1 MRIPRMLRA
10 GALIAAA
17 VVLGLLAVQ
26 GTYALWNAGASAAPG
41 TVTSASFDVSLTAS
55 PSGQVTNMT
64 LPGGTTAATI
74 SIGTATTLAPGTPVY
89 ASLVVGNNSNA
100 GGTFSTSITAEPA
113 TVTNVGLGALKPYVT
128 VSAKFASAVAECV
141 SATGYVALTAP
152 GLTSAAVPK
161 GTSTVLCFQV
171 SLSSSTS
178 ILLKGQAVNI
188 SLPLTARQLCGVPSG
203 CA

>member
-17 VVLGLLAVQ
+17 VILGLLAVQ
-26 GTYALWNAGASAAPG
+26 GTYALWNASTSASPG
-41 TVTSASFDVSLTAS
+41 TVSSASFDVSLTAT
-55 PSGQVTNMT
+55 PSGQATNMS
-64 LPGGTTAATI
+64 LPGGASATI
-74 SIGTATTLAPGTPVY
+74 NLGQPTSLAPGTPVY

-100 GGTFSTSITAEPA
+100 GGTFSTSVTAGQAE
-113 TVTNVGLGALKPYVT
+113 VSNVGYGILAQYVT
-128 VSAKFASAVAECV
+128 VSAKFASAVAECY
-141 SATGYVALTAP
+141 SAAGYAQLTAA
-152 GLTSAAVPK
+152 GLTSGAVPK
-161 GTSTVLCFQV
+161 AASTVLCFQV

-178 ILLKGQAVNI
+178 MLLKGQAVNI

>member
-26 GTYALWNAGASAAPG
+26 GTYALWNASTSAAPG

-55 PSGQVTNMT
+55 PSGQATNMS
-64 LPGGTTAATI
+64 LPGGTSATV
-74 SIGTATTLAPGTPVY
+74 SLGSVASLAPGTPVY

-100 GGTFSTSITAEPA
+100 GGTFSTSITAGQA
-113 TVTNVGLGALKPYVT
+113 TVTNAGLGILAQYVT
-128 VSAKFASAVAECV
+128 VSAKFASAIAECNT
-141 SATGYVALTAP
+141 ATGYTPLTAA

-161 GTSTVLCFQV
+161 AASTVLCFQV

-178 ILLKGQAVNI
+178 MLLKGQAVNI

>member
-1 MRIPRMLRA
+1 MRIPRMLGA

-26 GTYALWNAGASAAPG
+26 GTYALWNAGTSAAPG
-41 TVTSASFDVSLTAS
+41 TVSSASFDVALTAS
-55 PSGQVTNMT
+55 PSGQATNMS
-64 LPGGTTAATI
+64 LPGGTSATI
-74 SIGTATTLAPGTPVY
+74 NLGQPTTLAPGTPVY

-100 GGTFSTSITAEPA
+100 GGTFSTSIMAGQA
-113 TVTNVGLGALKPYVT
+113 AVSNVGYGVLAQYVT
-128 VSAKFASAVAECV
+128 VSAKFASAVAECY
-141 SATGYVALTAP
+141 SAAGYAELTAA

-161 GTSTVLCFQV
+161 AATTVLCFQV

-178 ILLKGQAVNI
+178 MLLKGQAVNI

>member
-17 VVLGLLAVQ
+17 VILGLLAVQ
-26 GTYALWNAGASAAPG
+26 GTYALWNASTSASPG
-41 TVTSASFDVSLTAS
+41 TVSSASFDVSLTAT
-55 PSGQVTNMT
+55 PSGQATNMS
-64 LPGGTTAATI
+64 LPGGASATI
-74 SIGTATTLAPGTPVY
+74 NLGQPTSLAPGTPVY

-100 GGTFSTSITAEPA
+100 GGTFSTSVTAGQA
-113 TVTNVGLGALKPYVT
+113 AVSNVGYGILAQYVT
-128 VSAKFASAVAECV
+128 VSAKFASAVAECY
-141 SATGYVALTAP
+141 SAAGYAQLTAA

-161 GTSTVLCFQV
+161 AASTVLCIQV

-178 ILLKGQAVNI
+178 MLLKGQAVNI
-188 SLPLTARQLCGVPSG
+188 SLPLTARQLSGVPSG

>member
-41 TVTSASFDVSLTAS
+41 TVSSASFDVALTAS
-55 PSGQVTNMT
+55 PSGQATNMS
-64 LPGGTTAATI
+64 LPGGTSATI
-74 SIGTATTLAPGTPVY
+74 NLGAVTLLAPGTPVY

-100 GGTFSTSITAEPA
+100 GGTFSTSITAGQAE
-113 TVTNVGLGALKPYVT
+113 VTNAGYGALAQYVT
-128 VSAKFASAVAECV
+128 VSAKFV
-141 SATGYVALTAP
+141 SAAPECYSSTGYAPLTAA

-161 GTSTVLCFQV
+161 AASTVLCFQV

-178 ILLKGQAVNI
+178 NLLKGQAVNI

>member
-26 GTYALWNAGASAAPG
+26 GSYALWNAGTSAAPG
-41 TVTSASFDVSLTAS
+41 TVSAASFDVSLTAS
-55 PSGQVTNMT
+55 PSGQATNMS
-64 LPGGTTAATI
+64 LPGGASATI
-74 SIGTATTLAPGTPVY
+74 NLGQPTSLAPGTPVY

-100 GGTFSTSITAEPA
+100 GGTFSISITAGQA
-113 TVTNVGLGALKPYVT
+113 TVTNVGYGILAQYVT
-128 VSAKFASAVAECV
+128 VSAKFASAVAECY
-141 SATGYVALTAP
+141 SAAGYAELTAA

-161 GTSTVLCFQV
+161 AGTTVLCFQV

-178 ILLKGQAVNI
+178 MLLKGQAVNI

>member
-26 GTYALWNAGASAAPG
+26 GTYALWNAGTSTAPG
-41 TVTSASFDVSLTAS
+41 TVSSASFDVSLTAS
-55 PSGQVTNMT
+55 PSGQATNMS
-64 LPGGTTAATI
+64 LPGGASATI
-74 SIGTATTLAPGTPVY
+74 NLGSATTLAPGTPVY

-100 GGTFSTSITAEPA
+100 GGTFSTSITAGQA
-113 TVTNVGLGALKPYVT
+113 TVTNVGLGILAQYVT
-128 VSAKFASAVAECV
+128 ISAKFAPAVAECY
-141 SATGYVALTAP
+141 SATGYAALTAA

-161 GTSTVLCFQV
+161 STSTVLCFQV

-178 ILLKGQAVNI
+178 MLLKGQAVNI
-188 SLPLTARQLCGVPSG
+188 SIPLTARQLCGVPSG

>member
-10 GALIAAA
+10 GVLIAAA

-26 GTYALWNAGASAAPG
+26 GTYALWNAGTSAAPG
-41 TVTSASFDVSLTAS
+41 TVSSASFDVALTAS
-55 PSGQVTNMT
+55 PSGQATNMS
-64 LPGGTTAATI
+64 LPGGTSATI
-74 SIGTATTLAPGTPVY
+74 NLGQPTSLAPGTPVY

-100 GGTFSTSITAEPA
+100 GGTFSTSITAGQA
-113 TVTNVGLGALKPYVT
+113 AISNVGYGILAQYVT
-128 VSAKFASAVAECV
+128 VSAKFASAVAGCY
-141 SATGYVALTAP
+141 SAAGYAQLTAA

-161 GTSTVLCFQV
+161 AATTVLCFQV

-178 ILLKGQAVNI
+178 MLLKGQAVNI

>member
-1 MRIPRMLRA
+1 MRIPRTLRA

-26 GTYALWNAGASAAPG
+26 GTYALWNASTASSPG
-41 TVTSASFDVSLTAS
+41 SVSSASFDVSLTAS
-55 PSGQVTNMT
+55 PSGNTTNMT
-64 LPGGTTAATI
+64 LPGGTSATI
-74 SIGTATTLAPGTPVY
+74 NLGSATSLAPGTPVY

-100 GGTFSTSITAEPA
+100 GGTFSTSITAGQA
-113 TVTNVGLGALKPYVT
+113 TVTNVGIGVLAQYVT
-128 VSAKFASAVAECV
+128 VNAKFAAAVAECTIT
-141 SATGYVALTAP
+141 TGYAQLTAS

-161 GTSTVLCFQV
+161 AASTVLCFQV

>member
-26 GTYALWNAGASAAPG
+26 GTFALWNDGTSAAPG

-55 PSGQVTNMT
+55 PSGQATNMS
-64 LPGGTTAATI
+64 LPGGTSATI
-74 SIGTATTLAPGTPVY
+74 NLGSATTLAPGTPVY
-89 ASLVVGNNSNA
+89 AGLVTSNNSNA
-100 GGTFSTSITAEPA
+100 GGTFSTTITAGQA
-113 TVTNVGLGALKPYVT
+113 TVTNVGLGILAQYVT
-128 VSAKFASAVAECV
+128 VSAKFASAVAECY
-141 SATGYVALTAP
+141 SATGYAALTAA

-161 GTSTVLCFQV
+161 STSTVMCFQV

-178 ILLKGQAVNI
+178 MLLKGQAVNI
-188 SLPLTARQLCGVPSG
+188 SIPLTARQLCGVPSG

>member
-17 VVLGLLAVQ
+17 VVLGLLTVQ
-26 GTYALWNAGASAAPG
+26 GTYALWNAGTSTAPG
-41 TVTSASFDVSLTAS
+41 TVSSASFDVSLTAS
-55 PSGQVTNMT
+55 PSGQATNMS
-64 LPGGTTAATI
+64 LPGGTSATI
-74 SIGTATTLAPGTPVY
+74 SLGSVSSLAPGTPVY

-100 GGTFSTSITAEPA
+100 GGTFSTSITAGQA
-113 TVTNVGLGALKPYVT
+113 TVTNTGLGSLAQYVT
-128 VSAKFASAVAECV
+128 VSGKFATAVADCNT
-141 SATGYVALTAP
+141 ANGYAPLTAA
-152 GLTSAAVPK
+152 GLISAAVTK
-161 GTSTVLCFQV
+161 SASTVLCFQV

-178 ILLKGQAVNI
+178 FLLKGQAVNI

>member
-26 GTYALWNAGASAAPG
+26 GTYALWNASTSAAPG
-41 TVTSASFDVSLTAS
+41 TVTSASFDVALTAS
-55 PSGQVTNMT
+55 PSGQATNMS
-64 LPGGTTAATI
+64 LSGGTAATI
-74 SIGTATTLAPGTPVY
+74 NVGTATSLAPGTSVY

-100 GGTFSTSITAEPA
+100 GGSFSTSITAGPA
-113 TVTNVGLGALKPYVT
+113 DVTNVGTGALKPYVT
-128 VSAKFASAVAECV
+128 VSAKFASSVAGCTV
-141 SATGYVALTAP
+141 ATGYASLMAAE
-152 GLTSAAVPK
+152 LNSAAVPK
-161 GTSTVLCFQV
+161 AASTVLCFKV

-178 ILLKGQAVNI
+178 MLLKGQAVNI
-188 SLPLTARQLCGVPSG
+188 SLTLTARQLCGVPSG

>member
-10 GALIAAA
+10 GALIAAT

-26 GTYALWNAGASAAPG
+26 GTYAQWNAGTSAAPG

-55 PSGQVTNMT
+55 PSGQATNMS
-64 LPGGTTAATI
+64 LPGGASATI
-74 SIGTATTLAPGTPVY
+74 NVGQVTSLAPGTPVY
-89 ASLVVGNNSNA
+89 ASLVIGNNSNA
-100 GGTFSTSITAEPA
+100 GGTFSTGITAGQPA
-113 TVTNVGLGALKPYVT
+113 VTNVGLGTLAQYVT
-128 VSAKFASAVAECV
+128 VSAKFASAVAECNT
-141 SATGYVALTAP
+141 ATGYAPLTAA

-161 GTSTVLCFQV
+161 AASTVLCFQV

-178 ILLKGQAVNI
+178 VLLKGQAVNI

>member
-26 GTYALWNAGASAAPG
+26 GTYALWNAGTATAPG
-41 TVTSASFDVSLTAS
+41 TVSAASFDVSLKAS
-55 PSGQVTNMT
+55 PSGQATNMS
-64 LPGGTTAATI
+64 LPGGTSATI
-74 SIGTATTLAPGTPVY
+74 NLGQITSLAPGTPVY
-89 ASLVVGNNSNA
+89 ASLVVGNNSDA
-100 GGTFSTSITAEPA
+100 GGTFSTSITAGQA
-113 TVTNVGLGALKPYVT
+113 TVTNVGLGVLAQYVT
-128 VSAKFASAVAECV
+128 VSAKFGSAVAECY
-141 SATGYVALTAP
+141 STAGYAPLTAA

-161 GTSTVLCFQV
+161 ATSTVLCFQV

-178 ILLKGQAVNI
+178 MLLKGQAVNI
-188 SLPLTARQLCGVPSG
+188 SLTLTARQLCGVPSG

>member
-26 GTYALWNAGASAAPG
+26 GTYALWNAGTSAAPG
-41 TVTSASFDVSLTAS
+41 TVSSASFDVSLTAS
-55 PSGQVTNMT
+55 PSGQATNMS
-64 LPGGTTAATI
+64 LPGGTSATI
-74 SIGTATTLAPGTPVY
+74 NLGAVTLLAPGTPVY

-100 GGTFSTSITAEPA
+100 GGTFSTSITAGQA
-113 TVTNVGLGALKPYVT
+113 DVTNVGYGALAQYVT
-128 VSAKFASAVAECV
+128 VSAKFV
-141 SATGYVALTAP
+141 SAAPECYSPTGYTPLTAA

-161 GTSTVLCFQV
+161 AASTVLCFQV

>member
-1 MRIPRMLRA
+1 MRIPRILRA
-10 GALIAAA
+10 SALIAAA

-26 GTYALWNAGASAAPG
+26 GTYALWSAGTSAAPG
-41 TVTSASFDVSLTAS
+41 TISSASFDVSLIAS
-55 PSGQVTNMT
+55 PSGNTTNMT
-64 LPGGTTAATI
+64 LPGGASATI
-74 SIGTATTLAPGTPVY
+74 NLGSATSLAPGTPVY

-100 GGTFSTSITAEPA
+100 GGTFSTSITAGQA
-113 TVTNVGLGALKPYVT
+113 TVTNVGLGALAQYVT
-128 VSAKFASAVAECV
+128 VSAKFASAVAEC
-141 SATGYVALTAP
+141 SIATGYAQLTAA

-161 GTSTVLCFQV
+161 TASTVLCFQV

>member
-1 MRIPRMLRA
+1 MRIPRMLGA

-26 GTYALWNAGASAAPG
+26 GTYALWNAGTSAAPG
-41 TVTSASFDVSLTAS
+41 TVSSASFDVALTAS
-55 PSGQVTNMT
+55 PSGQATNMS
-64 LPGGTTAATI
+64 LPGGTSATI
-74 SIGTATTLAPGTPVY
+74 NLGQPTTLAPGTPVY

-100 GGTFSTSITAEPA
+100 GGTFSTSITAGQA
-113 TVTNVGLGALKPYVT
+113 AVSNVGYGILAQYVT
-128 VSAKFASAVAECV
+128 VSAKFASAVAECY
-141 SATGYVALTAP
+141 SAAGYAELTAA

-161 GTSTVLCFQV
+161 AASTVLCFQV

-178 ILLKGQAVNI
+178 MLLKGQAVNI
-188 SLPLTARQLCGVPSG
+188 SLPLAAHQLCGVPSG

>member
-26 GTYALWNAGASAAPG
+26 GTYALWNAGTSTAPG

-55 PSGQVTNMT
+55 PSGQATNMS
-64 LPGGTTAATI
+64 LPGGTSATI
-74 SIGTATTLAPGTPVY
+74 NVGQVTSLAPGTPVY
-89 ASLVVGNNSNA
+89 ASLVIGNNSNA
-100 GGTFSTSITAEPA
+100 GGTFSTSITAGQPA
-113 TVTNVGLGALKPYVT
+113 VTNVGLGTLAQYVT
-128 VSAKFASAVAECV
+128 VSAKFASAVAECNT
-141 SATGYVALTAP
+141 ATGYAPLTPA
-152 GLTSAAVPK
+152 GLTSAAVAK
-161 GTSTVLCFQV
+161 AASTVLCFQV

-178 ILLKGQAVNI
+178 VLLKGQAVNI

>member
-17 VVLGLLAVQ
+17 VILGLLAVQ
-26 GTYALWNAGASAAPG
+26 GTYALWNSGTSAAPG
-41 TVTSASFDVSLTAS
+41 TVSSASFDVSLTAS
-55 PSGQVTNMT
+55 PSGQATNMS
-64 LPGGTTAATI
+64 LPGGTSATI
-74 SIGTATTLAPGTPVY
+74 NLGQPTSLAPGTPVY

-100 GGTFSTSITAEPA
+100 GGTFSTSITAGQA
-113 TVTNVGLGALKPYVT
+113 AVSNVGYGILAQYVT
-128 VSAKFASAVAECV
+128 VSAKFASAVVECY
-141 SATGYVALTAP
+141 SAAGYAQLTAA
-152 GLTSAAVPK
+152 GLTSASVPK
-161 GTSTVLCFQV
+161 AASTVLCFQV

-178 ILLKGQAVNI
+178 MLLKGQAVNI

>member
-1 MRIPRMLRA
+1 MRIPRRLRA
-10 GALIAAA
+10 GLLIAAA
-17 VVLGLLAVQ
+17 VVLGLLTVQ
-26 GTYALWNAGASAAPG
+26 GTYALWKANTSAAPG

-55 PSGQVTNMT
+55 PSGNVTNMT
-64 LPGGTTAATI
+64 LPGGTSATV
-74 SIGTATTLAPGTPVY
+74 SLGSVASLAPGTPVY

-100 GGTFSTSITAEPA
+100 GGTFSTSITAGQA
-113 TVTNVGLGALKPYVT
+113 AVSNAGFGILAQYVT
-128 VSAKFASAVAECV
+128 VSGKFAPAVAECNT
-141 SATGYVALTAP
+141 ATGYAPLTAA
-152 GLTSAAVPK
+152 GVTSAAVAK
-161 GTSTVLCFQV
+161 SASTVLCFQV

>member
-26 GTYALWNAGASAAPG
+26 GTYALWNAGTSTAPG
-41 TVTSASFDVSLTAS
+41 TVSSASFDVSLSAS
-55 PSGQVTNMT
+55 PSGQATNMS
-64 LPGGTTAATI
+64 LPGGTSATI
-74 SIGTATTLAPGTPVY
+74 NLGSATTLAPGTPVY
-89 ASLVVGNNSNA
+89 ASLVAGNNSNA
-100 GGTFSTSITAEPA
+100 GGTFSTSITAGQA
-113 TVTNVGLGALKPYVT
+113 TVTNVGLGILAQYVT
-128 VSAKFASAVAECV
+128 ISAKFAPAVAECY
-141 SATGYVALTAP
+141 SATGYAALTAA

-161 GTSTVLCFQV
+161 STSTVLCFQV

-178 ILLKGQAVNI
+178 MLLKGQAVNI

>member
-26 GTYALWNAGASAAPG
+26 GTYALWNAGTSTAPG

-55 PSGQVTNMT
+55 PSGQATNMS
-64 LPGGTTAATI
+64 LPGGTSATLNV
-74 SIGTATTLAPGTPVY
+74 GQVTLLAPGTPVY

-100 GGTFSTSITAEPA
+100 GGTFSTSITTGQAA
-113 TVTNVGLGALKPYVT
+113 VSNVGSGILAQYVT
-128 VSAKFASAVAECV
+128 VNAKFASAVAQCY
-141 SATGYVALTAP
+141 SPAGYAPLTEA

-161 GTSTVLCFQV
+161 ASSTVLCFQV

-178 ILLKGQAVNI
+178 ILLKGQAVNV

>member
-17 VVLGLLAVQ
+17 VVLALLAVQ
-26 GTYALWNAGASAAPG
+26 GTFALWNAGTSAAPG

-55 PSGQVTNMT
+55 PSGQATNMS
-64 LPGGTTAATI
+64 LPGGTSATI
-74 SIGTATTLAPGTPVY
+74 SLGSVASLAPATPVY

-100 GGTFSTSITAEPA
+100 GGTFSTSITAEQA
-113 TVTNVGLGALKPYVT
+113 TVTNVGLGTLAQYVT
-128 VSAKFASAVAECV
+128 VSAKFASTVAACNT
-141 SATGYVALTAP
+141 ATGYAPLTAA

-161 GTSTVLCFQV
+161 AASTVLCFQV